1 MLQPP
6 LSVMDD
12 LLVRL
17 VAPGTDGLPLESTL
31 RYSADDPFAVE
42 ATFRAG
48 SDAISWVLGRDLL
61 NDGLMG
67 ESGEGDVRVWPAIED
82 RTRVVMLELTSPDG
96 RALLAADAAS
106 LEAFLQRTYEAV
118 PLGYEGEHLNL
129 DRTIARLMS

>member
-6 LSVMDD
+6 LSVVDD
-12 LLVRL
+12 LNVRL

-31 RYSADDPFAVE
+31 RYCATDPFAIE

-61 NDGLMG
+61 NDGLLG

-82 RTRVVMLELTSPDG
+82 RKRVVMLELTSPDG
-96 RALLAADAAS
+96 RALLAADALR